1 MADPKQPI
9 DLLEQ
14 ALAFDPETA
23 DPNSS
28 EFDLPPEIEA
38 QWPEISER
46 IWQRVKAA
54 IEKEKQDSPD
64 PVPHLLM

>member
-1 MADPKQPI
+1 MADPKAPI
-9 DLLEQ
+9 DLLAQ
-14 ALAFDPETA
+14 ARAFDPETA
-23 DPNSS
+23 DPTSP

-54 IEKEKQDSPD
+54 IEQEKQDRAD
-64 PVPHLLM
+64 PAPVLLS